1 MWLLKPESTKTCFR
15 LSIAHTS
22 RCLNKLK
29 NRKRKEET
37 KNSHE
42 KQTKEK
48 LDTSR
53 KTLTE
58 CRLAPPPNSILA
70 GFTMTIVPSTIP
82 DGDILQHIRAH
93 TTRHL
98 IFWHHGNGH
107 ASPGSSDTTTSH
119 GIDGNILQHIRAHT
133 TRHLIFWHHGNG
145 HASPGSSDTTTSHGI
160 DGNILQHIRVHVP
173 PSNGEWRQR
182 WNTTRHL
189 IFWHHQGER
198 RRSRDARG
206 GHSSKQQQQLTARPS
221 LTQERSRKQAK
232 ER

>member
-1 MWLLKPESTKTCFR
+1 
-15 LSIAHTS
+15 
-22 RCLNKLK
+22 LNKLK

-119 GIDGNILQHIRAHT
+119 GIDGNILQHIR
-133 TRHLIFWHHGNG
+133 
-145 HASPGSSDTTTSHGI
+145 
-160 DGNILQHIRVHVP
+160 VHVP
-173 PSNGEWRQR
+173 PSNGEWR
-182 WNTTRHL
+182 
-189 IFWHHQGER
+189 
-198 RRSRDARG
+198 
-206 GHSSKQQQQLTARPS
+206 
-221 LTQERSRKQAK
+221 
-232 ER
+232 